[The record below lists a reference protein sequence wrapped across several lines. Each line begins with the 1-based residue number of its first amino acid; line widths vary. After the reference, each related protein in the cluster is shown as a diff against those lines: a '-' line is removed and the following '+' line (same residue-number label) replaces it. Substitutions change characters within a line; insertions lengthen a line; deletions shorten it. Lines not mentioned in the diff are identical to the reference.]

1 MSAGGESG
9 GGISGWGDLSLP
21 STLQAFVSNPQN
33 FILGAVL
40 SGMLEW
46 LFGTVSLVIDVILLV
61 IAGSE
66 PTTFDA
72 PGEQLGIADIPV
84 SVASNLGGV
93 GGTVGTA
100 IISGIESANAPL
112 FEAAAFAG
120 PASPIIIVLIIII
133 ETTAVLW
140 LLQRAVYVAAD
151 LLQLGGLTE

>member
-93 GGTVGTA
+93 GGTVGAA
-100 IISGIESANAPL
+100 IITGIEAVNAPL
-112 FEAAAFAG
+112 FEAASFAG
-120 PASPIIIVLIIII
+120 PFSPIILIVIIIG
-133 ETTAVLW
+133 EGTAVLW

>member
-1 MSAGGESG
+1 MSTSDDG
-9 GGISGWGDLSLP
+9 GGISGWADLSLP
-21 STLQAFVSNPQN
+21 ATLQAFINNPQKV
-33 FILGAVL
+33 ILGAVL

-46 LFGTVSLVIDVILLV
+46 VFGVVSIGIDVILLV

-66 PTTFDA
+66 PATFDA

-84 SVASNLGGV
+84 SIANNLGGV

-100 IISGIESANAPL
+100 IISGVEAFNAPL

-120 PASPIIIVLIIII
+120 PASPIILVVIIIG
-133 ETTAVLW
+133 ETAAVLW

>member
-21 STLQAFVSNPQN
+21 STLQTFIENPQN

-40 SGMLEW
+40 SGLLEW
-46 LFGTVSLVIDVILLV
+46 VFGAVSILIDTILLV

-93 GGTVGTA
+93 GGTVGAA
-100 IISGIESANAPL
+100 IITGIEAVNAPL
-112 FEAAAFAG
+112 FEAASFAG
-120 PASPIIIVLIIII
+120 PFSPIILIVIIIG
-133 ETTAVLW
+133 EGTAVLW